1 MKYFLKYFHLPRD
14 GAGLELGDD
23 DAEADTEGAGEAEDR
38 EVRVEDELL
47 SSVLLQLQAHTED
60 DDKLVES
67 DGWKGKICKELP
79 GNESESYR

>member
-23 DAEADTEGAGEAEDR
+23 DAEADTQWAGEAEDR

-47 SSVLLQLQAHTED
+47 SSVLLQLQADTED

-67 DGWKGKICKELP
+67 DGWKG
-79 GNESESYR
+79 